1 MIVIIND
8 RWVVMV
14 VVVKDLWIT
23 GGKLD
28 GMGRTIQCSST
39 IPGTQ
44 SSSKMRV
51 NDLFKYE
58 IKRNDCWVLAM

>member
-1 MIVIIND
+1 MTD
-8 RWVVMV
+8 GGV
-14 VVVKDLWIT
+14 VVVVVVVVAVKDLWIT
-23 GGKLD
+23 GGKSD

-39 IPGTQ
+39 IPDTQ
-44 SSSKMRV
+44 NISKMRV